1 MRGALLRAR
10 EALRG
15 PDFRRLFLVRML
27 SQSADGM
34 FQATLVASVVFS
46 PAQQST
52 AAGFAKATL
61 LLVLPYSLIGPFVG
75 VLIDRWPRRAILAVV
90 PWLRA
95 ALVWLV
101 LFDPNVD
108 ALPFYAGALWILSA
122 NRFFLAT
129 AAAVVPRL
137 VPGED
142 LLVANSAA
150 TVGGT
155 VALLVG
161 VTIGGQIADV
171 LGNGPV
177 VLLAGSMWII
187 ASFVARRIESD
198 LRALHAHTPPLGGE
212 ITRAALEYAREF
224 VDGAR
229 HLARS
234 PRALGPITSI
244 TLDQFG
250 QGIVLVLS
258 LAVFRDRFDE
268 GVGAFARLVGV
279 GGLGVF
285 TGLLTVGKL
294 EDRLP
299 KERIVAIGFA
309 VGGLAIVG
317 VALDVTRFMVLF
329 ASFAVGFTFAWK
341 KVSVDTMVQEAIP
354 DGYRGRVFAVYDVA
368 YNLARVTSAGLVIP
382 MIVAVGIEWSAAL
395 VGIAF
400 LLWTPVLPR
409 WTGRIPELI
418 VRFYAGA
425 TADET
430 PRAIVW
436 GGVEEPVEVLRSW
449 REERAG
455 KRLRCFRLRM
465 QDDTV
470 VEVSSRDDEDAWRV
484 DRELSRG

>member
-1 MRGALLRAR
+1 MKGALARAR
-10 EALRG
+10 EALRS
-15 PDFRRLFLVRML
+15 PDFRRLFLIRML

-34 FQATLVASVVFS
+34 FQSTLVASVVFS
-46 PAQQST
+46 PAQQNT

-61 LLVLPYSLIGPFVG
+61 LLVLPYSLIGPFTG
-75 VLIDRWPRRAILAVV
+75 VFIDRWPRRAILAVV

-101 LFDPNVD
+101 LFDPDGGGV
-108 ALPFYAGALWILSA
+108 PFYAGALWILSI

-142 LLVANSAA
+142 LLIANSAA

-155 VALLVG
+155 VALLAG
-161 VTIGGQIADV
+161 VTVGGQIADAF
-171 LGNGPV
+171 GSGPV
-177 VLLAGSMWII
+177 VTAAGVMWIF

-198 LRALHAHTPPLGGE
+198 LRALHAHTAPLGHE
-212 ITRAALEYAREF
+212 LVRAAREYAREF
-224 VDGAR
+224 ADGAR
-229 HLARS
+229 HLVRS

-244 TLDQFG
+244 TLDQLG
-250 QGIVLVLS
+250 QGIMLVLS

-268 GVGAFARLVGV
+268 GIGAFARLVGV
-279 GGLGVF
+279 GGVGVF
-285 TGLLTVGKL
+285 AGLLTVGKL
-294 EDRLP
+294 EERLA

-309 VGGLAIVG
+309 AGAIAIVG
-317 VALDVTRFMVLF
+317 VALGVTRFTVLL
-329 ASFAVGFTFAWK
+329 ASFAVGLTFAWK
-341 KVSVDTMVQEAIP
+341 KVSVDTMVQEAVP

-368 YNLARVTSAGLVIP
+368 YNVARVVSAGIVIP
-382 MIVAVGIEWSAAL
+382 MIDAIGIEWSAAV

-400 LLWTPVLPR
+400 LLWAPVLPR
-409 WTGRIPELI
+409 WTGRVPELV

-425 TADET
+425 TADEA

-436 GGVEEPVEVLRSW
+436 GGAEEPVEVLRSW

-455 KRLRCFRLRM
+455 ARLRCFRLRLL
-465 QDDTV
+465 DDTTID
-470 VEVSSRDDEDAWRV
+470 VSCPDGGDAWRL
-484 DRELSRG
+484 DRELSRD

>member
-1 MRGALLRAR
+1 VKGALLRAR

-15 PDFRRLFLVRML
+15 HDFRRLFLVRML

-34 FQATLVASVVFS
+34 FQATLVASVVFT
-46 PAQQST
+46 PAQQGT

-95 ALVWLV
+95 VPVWLV

-108 ALPFYAGALWILSA
+108 ALPFYAGALWILSV

-137 VPGED
+137 VPSED

-155 VALLVG
+155 VALLIG
-161 VTIGGQIADV
+161 VTIGGQITDV

-177 VLLAGSMWII
+177 VLLAASMWIV
-187 ASFVARRIESD
+187 ASFFARRIESD
-198 LRALHAHTPPLGGE
+198 LRALHAHTAPLGSE
-212 ITRAALEYAREF
+212 LARAAREYAREF
-224 VDGAR
+224 ADGTR
-229 HLARS
+229 HLFRS

-250 QGIVLVLS
+250 QGIMLVLS
-258 LAVFRDRFDE
+258 LAVFRDRFNE

-285 TGLLTVGKL
+285 TGLLTVAKL
-294 EDRLP
+294 EERWT
-299 KERIVAIGFA
+299 KERIVAGGFA
-309 VGGLAIVG
+309 VGGLSIVG
-317 VALDVTRFMVLF
+317 VALDVTPLTVLL
-329 ASFAVGFTFAWK
+329 ASFAVGLTFAWK

-368 YNLARVTSAGLVIP
+368 YNLARVISAGLVIA
-382 MIVAVGIEWSAAL
+382 MIDAIGIEWSAAL
-395 VGIAF
+395 VGIVF
-400 LLWTPVLPR
+400 LSWTPVLPR
-409 WTGRIPELI
+409 WTGRVPELV
-418 VRFYAGA
+418 VRFYAGG
-425 TADET
+425 TADEV
-430 PRAIVW
+430 PRSIVW
-436 GGVEEPVEVLRSW
+436 GGVEEPVQVLGSW

-455 KRLRCFRLRM
+455 ARLRCFRLRM

-470 VEVSSRDDEDAWRV
+470 LEVSSPDDQDDWRV